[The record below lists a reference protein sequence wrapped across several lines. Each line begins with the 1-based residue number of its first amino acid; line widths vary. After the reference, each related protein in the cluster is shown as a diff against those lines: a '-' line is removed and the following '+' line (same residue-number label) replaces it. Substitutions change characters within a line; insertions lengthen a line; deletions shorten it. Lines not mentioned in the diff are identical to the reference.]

1 MSVCKESAF
10 QKIDP
15 VCHPDT
21 KKGKPHVLILVT
33 LAVLA
38 RKNSRGWPLLLVSCP
53 VVLVGGVSGKTGSGF
68 DRSKGQL
75 DIRVF
80 HFVSRDFNSVIGAK
94 VVF

>member
-1 MSVCKESAF
+1 MSAREESALR
-10 QKIDP
+10 KIDP

-53 VVLVGGVSGKTGSGF
+53 VMMVDGVLGKRGQALTVVRDNSISVSFT
-68 DRSKGQL
+68 L
-75 DIRVF
+75 
-80 HFVSRDFNSVIGAK
+80 
-94 VVF
+94 